1 MTEVFLKG
9 FQTDSLLLPFISGV
23 IENPLRRLLRMFIE
37 SKIVEDAVNVYDLTK
52 IDVSKKE
59 KQFNFEKVYLLLV
72 YSSIVALFVSTN

>member
-1 MTEVFLKG
+1 MTEVFVKG

-23 IENPLRRLLRMFIE
+23 LENPLRRLLRMFIE

>member
-23 IENPLRRLLRMFIE
+23 LENPLRRLLRMFIE

-72 YSSIVALFVSTN
+72 YSSIVALFVCTN

>member
-1 MTEVFLKG
+1 M
-9 FQTDSLLLPFISGV
+9 LPFISGV
-23 IENPLRRLLRMFIE
+23 LENPLRRLLRMFIE

-72 YSSIVALFVSTN
+72 YSSIVALFVCTN

>member
-23 IENPLRRLLRMFIE
+23 LENPLRRLLRMFIE

-59 KQFNFEKVYLLLV
+59 KQFNFKKVYLLLV

>member
-1 MTEVFLKG
+1 MTEVFLEG
-9 FQTDSLLLPFISGV
+9 FQTDNLLLPFISGV
-23 IENPLRRLLRMFIE
+23 LENLLRRLLRMFIE

>member
-9 FQTDSLLLPFISGV
+9 FQTDSLLLPFISV
-23 IENPLRRLLRMFIE
+23 LENPLRRLLRMFIE

-59 KQFNFEKVYLLLV
+59 KQFNFKKVYLLLV

>member
-23 IENPLRRLLRMFIE
+23 SENPLRRLLRMFIE

-72 YSSIVALFVSTN
+72 YSSIVALFVCTN

>member
-1 MTEVFLKG
+1 ML
-9 FQTDSLLLPFISGV
+9 
-23 IENPLRRLLRMFIE
+23 ENPLRRLLRMFIE

-72 YSSIVALFVSTN
+72 YSSIVALFVSTD

>member
-23 IENPLRRLLRMFIE
+23 VENPLRRLLRMFIE

>member
-23 IENPLRRLLRMFIE
+23 LENPLRRLLRMFIE

>member
-23 IENPLRRLLRMFIE
+23 LENPLRRLLRMFIE

-72 YSSIVALFVSTN
+72 YSSIVALFVSTD

>member
-1 MTEVFLKG
+1 ML
-9 FQTDSLLLPFISGV
+9 
-23 IENPLRRLLRMFIE
+23 ENPLRRLLRMFIE